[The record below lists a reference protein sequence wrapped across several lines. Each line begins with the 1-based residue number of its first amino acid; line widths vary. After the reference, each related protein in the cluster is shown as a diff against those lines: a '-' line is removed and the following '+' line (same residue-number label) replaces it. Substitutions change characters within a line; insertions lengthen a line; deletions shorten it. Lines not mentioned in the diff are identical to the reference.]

1 MIILIKPLVSE
12 KSMKQAKLGLYT
24 FIVASEANKL
34 QVAKAVADKY
44 SVKVLSVKIINSKP
58 KIKSQRKA
66 RATYST
72 GKIKKALVQ
81 LDKGQKLAIFD
92 AQSPEE
98 EIATPTDVNVKETK
112 SLLKGTKVK
121 VERNIDVPVQTTQR
135 KVITGK

>member
-1 MIILIKPLVSE
+1 MIILLKPLISE

-24 FIVASEANKL
+24 FIISSEANKL

-44 SVKVLSVKIINSKP
+44 SVKVISVKIINSKP
-58 KIKSQRKA
+58 KIKSQRKS
-66 RATYST
+66 RSTYST

-98 EIATPTDVNVKETK
+98 ETMAPDANIKETK
-112 SLLKGTKVK
+112 SLLRGTKVK
-121 VERNIDVPVQTTQR
+121 VERNIDAPVQTTQR

>member
-1 MIILIKPLVSE
+1 MIILVKPLISE
-12 KSMKQAKLGLYT
+12 KSMQQAKSGLYT

-34 QVAKAVADKY
+34 QVAKAVAEKY

-66 RATYST
+66 RSTYST
-72 GKIKKALVQ
+72 SKIKKALVQ
-81 LDKGQKLAIFD
+81 LAKDQKLAIFE
-92 AQSPEE
+92 AQSVEE
-98 EIATPTDVNVKETK
+98 ETTTPDANIKETK